1 MAPAM
6 AGSRG
11 LALTRIQACK
21 VAGTGLEHDT
31 GRKPTGFASGSEPP
45 GHHGPDPAG
54 YSQGY
59 PIRSRVECIYHSPRG
74 CACAE
79 ILWSV
84 PGPTEWPSTAA
95 LRARLYGW
103 FGGQKKPDTSRWAWR
118 RAAGELPAT
127 RERILDQT

>member
-11 LALTRIQACK
+11 LALTRIQACRW
-21 VAGTGLEHDT
+21 AGLVWSTTPGVSPWV
-31 GRKPTGFASGSEPP
+31 RIRFRAA

-95 LRARLYGW
+95 LRETLYG
-103 FGGQKKPDTSRWAWR
+103 
-118 RAAGELPAT
+118 
-127 RERILDQT
+127 